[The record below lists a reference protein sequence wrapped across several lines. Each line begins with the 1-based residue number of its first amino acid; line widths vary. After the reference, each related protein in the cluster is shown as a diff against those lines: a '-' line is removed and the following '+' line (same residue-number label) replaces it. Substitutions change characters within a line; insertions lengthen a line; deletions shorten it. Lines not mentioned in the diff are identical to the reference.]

1 MSGLFASLDARARL
15 LAVVGAT
22 AVVAS
27 TPVGV
32 LTPFLLYVPLTFLL
46 LRTGQA
52 SREYLAWRCFAAAPF
67 LLMAG
72 LLLAMEAAWPTG
84 HWPAG
89 SWASGNGKAI
99 WEAINWDAGL
109 PRALSIL
116 GKGFTA
122 VLLLAFL
129 MATTELAELLWAMR
143 KLGSPRPLNLILG
156 MMYRYTSLLSEEYAR
171 MERARD
177 CRMVR
182 PLGWQGIGVY
192 GHHMGSLLV
201 RSWDRADRVHAAM
214 VSRGFTGEWPVSRS
228 SAFGMRETVFVLVCV
243 ASFLAARVLL

>member
-1 MSGLFASLDARARL
+1 MDA
-15 LAVVGAT
+15 
-22 AVVAS
+22 
-27 TPVGV
+27 
-32 LTPFLLYVPLTFLL
+32 
-46 LRTGQA
+46 
-52 SREYLAWRCFAAAPF
+52 WKAA
-67 LLMAG
+67 
-72 LLLAMEAAWPTG
+72 
-84 HWPAG
+84 
-89 SWASGNGKAI
+89 
-99 WEAINWDAGL
+99 NWDAGL
-109 PRALSIL
+109 PRALSIA

-129 MATTELAELLWAMR
+129 MAMTELADLLWALR
-143 KLGSPRPLNLILG
+143 KLGSPRLLNLILG

-214 VSRGFTGEWPVSRS
+214 VSRGFTGEWPVTRVS
-228 SAFGMRETVFVLVCV
+228 SFGARETVFVLIC
-243 ASFLAARVLL
+243 AAAFLTARVLM

>member
-1 MSGLFASLDARARL
+1 MSGIFPSLDARARL
-15 LAVVGAT
+15 LAVVAAT
-22 AVVAS
+22 VIVAS
-27 TPVGV
+27 TPVGE
-32 LTPFLLYVPLTFLL
+32 LAPFLAYVPLTYLL

-67 LLMAG
+67 LLMAA
-72 LLLAMEAAWPTG
+72 LLLAIEAAWPAG
-84 HWPAG
+84 GWPAG
-89 SWASGNGKAI
+89 SWMDAWKA
-99 WEAINWDAGL
+99 ANWDAGL
-109 PRALSIL
+109 PRALSIA

-129 MATTELAELLWAMR
+129 MAMTELADLLWALR
-143 KLGSPRPLNLILG
+143 KLGSPHLLNLILG

-214 VSRGFTGEWPVSRS
+214 VSRGFTGEWPVTRVS
-228 SAFGMRETVFVLVCV
+228 SFGARETVFVLIC
-243 ASFLAARVLL
+243 AAAFLTARVLM